1 MSISNRRVVTKC
13 ILDTGASVHVVNN
26 IKYFKSF
33 TKHSKLLSVPGHTTR
48 SEGQG
53 TLIIHL
59 YNTALQLY
67 DKLVLTEVLYIPKSS
82 NLVSYSRLRKIGF
95 EINTANMQLYSTE
108 NTHCTYNLKFT
119 EGVMTLPCVI
129 KQYNKQTSS
138 GQRTAET
145 DHLISRTFSTFVL
158 C

>member
-1 MSISNRRVVTKC
+1 MTKC

-33 TKHSKLLSVPGHTTR
+33 DKHIKLLSVPGHTTR

-67 DKLVLTEVLYIPKSS
+67 DKLVLTDVLYIQKSS

-129 KQYNKQTSS
+129 NNTTNKLAPA
-138 GQRTAET
+138 GEPQR
-145 DHLISRTFSTFVL
+145 LIIS
-158 C
+158 